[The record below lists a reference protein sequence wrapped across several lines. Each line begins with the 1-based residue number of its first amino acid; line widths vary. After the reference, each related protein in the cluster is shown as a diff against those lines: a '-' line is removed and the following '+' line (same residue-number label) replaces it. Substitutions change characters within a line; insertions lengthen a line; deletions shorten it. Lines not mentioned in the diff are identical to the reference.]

1 MVFKR
6 GLLIAVSWKG
16 LCNFAI
22 VIEFIQNKTGRL
34 LLFVTFVVFAAGC
47 STYKSQLHDAKEYED
62 ARMYTKALSIY
73 SELLVRKETKEAL
86 IGKKRVVEAI
96 IRENYDG
103 PIRMNCMQ
111 EKLAEADQLYAE
123 LLVFIEK
130 NKSLDVKE
138 PVGLKEFIQQSK
150 QTFCESLYKQAEA
163 DVLAFKYDAAKE
175 KLQTIR
181 SFFRDFPNL
190 EYLDRKS
197 TRLNS
202 SHEWISRM
210 PSSA

>member
-1 MVFKR
+1 M
-6 GLLIAVSWKG
+6 
-16 LCNFAI
+16 
-22 VIEFIQNKTGRL
+22 
-34 LLFVTFVVFAAGC
+34 LF
-47 STYKSQLHDAKEYED
+47 
-62 ARMYTKALSIY
+62 RSIY

-190 EYLDRKS
+190 EYLESLCELYPNYYLATKS
-197 TRLNS
+197 MEEGRLRDAYKALKKI
-202 SHEWISRM
+202 EAAD
-210 PSSA
+210 PSFKD